1 MNYKLIPFFLLPIL
15 SLHSQSVEVITIDW
29 QDYCRDSEISIK
41 DSVQIKSN
49 IRSRELY
56 LADGNGAYCHLYL
69 LAKDPDLEQELWPEI
84 FKDKWLWTKNE
95 DRWKYTKKLG
105 KDELIEIFLG
115 EGYKVVSDTKEDF
128 KRDRFSIYRHKD
140 EGTVRLSK
148 NIEKKAEETAKSTE
162 ENSSSIP
169 GLPFTFKWTNT
180 QGEEIEAYYA
190 GIVGSTVTLLWEG
203 KFYPIPLDKLSEESR
218 NLAMVLSTSQG
229 FKATG
234 DPFEISI
241 GR

>member
-1 MNYKLIPFFLLPIL
+1 M
-15 SLHSQSVEVITIDW
+15 EVITIDW
-29 QDYCRDSEISIK
+29 K
-41 DSVQIKSN
+41 DFEYESDGARGCSVEIKSN
-49 IRSRELY
+49 VRHEGIY
-56 LADGNGAYCHLYL
+56 LKNKNQYSYFNMVLIAN
-69 LAKDPDLEQELWPEI
+69 DPDLEQELWPEI

-234 DPFEISI
+234 DPFEISK